1 LLAFTLVELLV
12 VVAIV
17 SILGLLT
24 IAGAQRVLSAGNS
37 AKCVANL
44 RQIGVLMHSYFA
56 DHGGWAP
63 PHSGWAF
70 NEPPGV
76 QPQTSIGWA
85 GRLAPYIDENASYN
99 APISSLFTCPSDPDR
114 KSWPKVRSYLNQ
126 GISGIPESA
135 NTSSKIS
142 YGYNYVTF
150 TTAWG
155 MSTSPYFPQGNVRR
169 VTTPASVILVA
180 DSMPAS
186 KGGLNPSLV
195 FWFNPRVW
203 PDTRHRGSFNAV
215 FVDGHVQWVPYAD
228 ATSKVSP
235 TGIPYWSHDGFIWT
249 DP

>member
-142 YGYNYVTF
+142 YGYNYVIF

-155 MSTSPYFPQGNVRR
+155 WSTSPYFPQGNVRR